1 MKLCRYIL
9 AVFLSAQII
18 LLGVGQ
24 TRILYRCIKCAK
36 STNNIFVRIETG
48 AYNDGSCSCGAG
60 GCACEGGGGCACGER
75 ESEEAESHHSCGST
89 GCATMKIHKLEMP
102 TLAQSLCLDH
112 IYFPTVQLCAD
123 PYLSF
128 LISALPE
135 RQQNFLYYDT
145 AAPLP
150 KGYLHKICVL
160 LI

>member
-60 GCACEGGGGCACGER
+60 GCACEGV
-75 ESEEAESHHSCGST
+75 
-89 GCATMKIHKLEMP
+89 
-102 TLAQSLCLDH
+102 LAVNGDPKRQSLIIL
-112 IYFPTVQLCAD
+112 VEVRA
-123 PYLSF
+123 
-128 LISALPE
+128 
-135 RQQNFLYYDT
+135 
-145 AAPLP
+145 
-150 KGYLHKICVL
+150 VL
-160 LI
+160 R